1 MVKDNQLMANSVSHT
16 ETITHMLWNAML
28 PVLFLQYFKYRGWIR
43 TGAPQWL
50 DNGVVLIQ
58 TSVKGLGIKV
68 NTRE

>member
-1 MVKDNQLMANSVSHT
+1 MVKDNQLMANSVSHS

-50 DNGVVLIQ
+50 DNGVVLI
-58 TSVKGLGIKV
+58 
-68 NTRE
+68 